1 MQRVHLVIHGR
12 VIMVGF
18 RYFIRNKA
26 LFLGLNGWVRNINDK
41 VEAVFE
47 GQQDKLNRMIEIC
60 EDGPIMSR
68 VDKVDIKYETPENL
82 KGFEIK

>member
-68 VDKVDIKYETPENL
+68 VDKVDIKYETTENL

>member
-41 VEAVFE
+41 VEVVFE
-47 GQQDKLNRMIEIC
+47 GKQDKLNRMIEIC